1 MPQWRVTSI
10 LSIQSSVAYGHVGNS
25 AVTFPLMRLGI
36 EVWPVLT
43 VHFSNH
49 TEYPGWRGPM
59 LAAADIGDVIQGI
72 DDLGVLAGCD
82 AVLSGYQG
90 AEEVGATIVGAV
102 ELVQRR
108 NPAAVYCCDP
118 VMGDVGKGFFVRP
131 GVPEFIREHIIP
143 RAQIITPNQFELDYL
158 TTRTTQ
164 TPEEVLVAA
173 DVLRETGPD
182 TVLVTSVVH
191 DQAAAGTLDMIA
203 VDSSGAW
210 SVTLP
215 LLPGTF
221 TGAGDLTSALF
232 LAGLLTS
239 GDLAGTLAGT
249 AAVVHGIL
257 AATVRLGQSELQLVA
272 AQDEIVN
279 PTHEFPAN
287 RLR

>member
-1 MPQWRVTSI
+1 MTSI

-25 AVTFPLMRLGI
+25 AVTFPLMRLGV

-49 TEYPGWRGPM
+49 TEYPGWRGP
-59 LAAADIGDVIQGI
+59 LLTAADIGEVIQGV
-72 DDLGVLAGCD
+72 DDLGVLARCD

-90 AEEVGATIVGAV
+90 AEEVGSTILHAV

-108 NPAAVYCCDP
+108 NPEAVYCCDP
-118 VMGDVGKGFFVRP
+118 VMGDVDKGFYVGP
-131 GVPEFIREHIIP
+131 GVPEFIRDHIVP
-143 RAQIITPNQFELDYL
+143 SAQIITPNQFELDYL
-158 TTRTTQ
+158 TGQTTRSL
-164 TPEEVLVAA
+164 EEVLQAA
-173 DVLRETGPD
+173 DALRELGPQ

-203 VDSSGAW
+203 VNSSGAW

-215 LLPGTF
+215 LLPRTF

-239 GDLAGTLAGT
+239 TDLAGTLART

-257 AATVRLGQSELQLVA
+257 SATVELGQPELQLVS

-279 PTHEFPAN
+279 PTHEFQTTL
-287 RLR
+287 LR